1 MGLPVFKSVKDAKAN
16 VNPDASVIFV
26 PPPFAKDAILE
37 AIEAEIS
44 LVVAIT
50 EGIP

>member
-1 MGLPVFKSVKDAKAN
+1 MGLPVFKSVAEAKKE

-26 PPPFAKDAILE
+26 PPLFAKNAILE
-37 AIEAEIS
+37 AIESEIP
-44 LVVAIT
+44 LVVTIT